1 MSEQNQFSEVFRQ
14 EAEELLVEI
23 EECILDIENNPTDD
37 DAINKLFRAMHTIK
51 GSGSMFGFEDI
62 ANFTHHVE
70 TCLDEVR
77 SGNVAISKDLIDLI
91 LVSRDQIKTMLDG
104 GAYDLETNAS
114 IIAAI
119 QMLMGGVDAP
129 VETTDSDASVT
140 QESSDGVEA
149 VYKIVFEPEPHIF
162 GTGLDPVT
170 LLEDLAE
177 LGKVSVKVNTEH
189 IPLLEEI
196 DPELCYISW
205 DVNLTTTKSIDDIKD
220 VFIFV
225 EGESKISIEPVSVV
239 SDEDDADIDPELP
252 VPRLGELLVDD
263 NVINNE
269 QLGRALDEQKDN
281 HKKLGEILV
290 ESKNIPEDKVS
301 EALQRQ
307 SQVKNKKEAAKQ
319 ESVRVSSDKLDRLIN
334 LVGELVITQA
344 QLSEISADN
353 ALAELTKPVEEVERL
368 TGELRDSVLNIRM
381 MPIGSQFNR
390 FRRLVR
396 DLCVELKKDVDLIT
410 EGAETEMDKTVIE
423 KLADPLVHLIRNSMD
438 HGIEVPSDR
447 AQAGKA
453 EKGTI
458 KLSAAHKGANVVITI
473 HDDGKGLDKDKLLSK
488 AIDKGLVSPDA
499 ELTDKEIFGLI
510 LMPGFSTAK
519 EVTNLSG
526 RGVGMDVVKRE
537 IEALRGKVDI
547 SSETGVGTTIQLS
560 LPLTLAIID
569 GLLVDVAGD
578 KYVVPVSTV
587 EECLEMNEFN
597 NALSKERN
605 LIKVRGEMVPYVRLR
620 EIFDIPGKSSGI
632 EEAVI
637 VNMNDFRMGIVVDH
651 IIGDYQTVIKSLGKM
666 YEDVTEISGATIM
679 GDGNVALILDVSGV
693 METARKEEELI
704 CA

>member
-23 EECILDIENNPTDD
+23 EECILDIENDPNDD
-37 DAINKLFRAMHTIK
+37 DAVNRLFRAMHTIK
-51 GSGSMFGFEDI
+51 GSGSMFGFDDI

-77 SGNVAISKDLIDLI
+77 SGKVAINKDLIDLI
-91 LVSRDQIKTMLDG
+91 LASRDQIKTMLDG
-104 GAYDLETNAS
+104 GVYDIETNAS
-114 IIAAI
+114 IIAAL
-119 QMLMGGVDAP
+119 QMLMGD
-129 VETTDSDASVT
+129 TDSGADGADTNVGGK
-140 QESSDGVEA
+140 QAESESDPELFKVS
-149 VYKIVFEPEPHIF
+149 FEPEAGIF
-162 GTGLDPVT
+162 GTGMDPLV
-170 LLEDLAE
+170 LIEDLAS
-177 LGKVSVKVNTEH
+177 LGKAKIVANIDN
-189 IPLLEEI
+189 IPLLNEI
-196 DPELCYISW
+196 DPECCYMSW
-205 DVNLTTTKSIDDIKD
+205 NVELTTGRGVDAIKD

-225 EGESKISIEPVSVV
+225 ESESEISIEKV
-239 SDEDDADIDPELP
+239 DIYDAILDDDDPEIP
-252 VPRLGELLVDD
+252 VPKIGEILVQE

-269 QLGRALDEQKDN
+269 QLGKALDLQREN
-281 HKKLGEILV
+281 KKKIGEILV
-290 ESKNIPEDKVS
+290 NDQKVNENIVA

-307 SQVKNKKEAAKQ
+307 NQAKTKKESVKQ

-353 ALAELTKPVEEVERL
+353 VLAELTKPVEEVERL

-396 DLCVELKKDVDLIT
+396 DLCTELEKDVDLIT

-423 KLADPLVHLIRNSMD
+423 RLADPLVHLIRNSMD
-438 HGIEVPSDR
+438 HGIEIPSDR
-447 AQAGKA
+447 ASAGKPS
-453 EKGTI
+453 KGTI

-473 HDDGKGLDKDKLLSK
+473 HDDGKGLDKDKLLNK
-488 AIDKGLVSPDA
+488 AIEKGLVSPDV
-499 ELTDKEIFGLI
+499 ELSDKEIYSLI
-510 LMPGFSTAK
+510 LMPGFSTAQA
-519 EVTNLSG
+519 VTNLSG

-537 IEALRGKVDI
+537 IETLRGKVDI
-547 SSETGVGTTIQLS
+547 SSELGAGTTIQLS

-587 EECLEMNEFN
+587 EECLEMNDLI

-620 EIFDIPGKSSGI
+620 EIFGVPGDNSGI

-637 VNMNDFRMGIVVDH
+637 VNMNDLRMGIVVDH

-679 GDGNVALILDVSGV
+679 GDGNVALILDVAGV
-693 METARKEEELI
+693 METAKNEEELI
-704 CA
+704 LN

>member
-23 EECILDIENNPTDD
+23 EECILDIENDPNDD
-37 DAINKLFRAMHTIK
+37 DAINRLFRAMHTIK
-51 GSGSMFGFEDI
+51 GSGSMFGFDDI

-77 SGNVAISKDLIDLI
+77 SGNVAINKDLIDLI
-91 LVSRDQIKTMLDG
+91 LASRDQIKTMLDG

-114 IIAAI
+114 IIAALEMI
-119 QMLMGGVDAP
+119 MSNG
-129 VETTDSDASVT
+129 SDT
-140 QESSDGVEA
+140 QEKPKKLANESQPQAMGKPEDFH
-149 VYKIVFEPEPHIF
+149 IFFEPETGIF
-162 GTGLDPVT
+162 STGMDPAV
-170 LLEDLAE
+170 LLEDLSE
-177 LGKVSVKVNTEH
+177 LGVAEISVNTSN
-189 IPLLEEI
+189 IPLLDEI
-196 DPELCYISW
+196 DPELCYVSW
-205 DVNLTTTKSIDDIKD
+205 DVDLTTPKGKDAVKD

-225 EGESKISIEPVSVV
+225 EGESHIVIDQVNNKEI
-239 SDEDDADIDPELP
+239 EDDDIDPEMEIP
-252 VPRLGELLVDD
+252 KLGEILVDE
-263 NVINNE
+263 NAINNE
-269 QLGRALDEQKDN
+269 QLGKALDLQKQSD
-281 HKKLGEILV
+281 KKLGEILV
-290 ESKNIPEDKVS
+290 DEQKVTERKIT
-301 EALQRQ
+301 EALQKQ
-307 SQVKNKKEAAKQ
+307 SQVKIKKESVKQ

-396 DLCVELKKDVDLIT
+396 DLCTELHKDVDLIT

-423 KLADPLVHLIRNSMD
+423 RLSDPLVHLIRNSMD
-438 HGIEVPSDR
+438 HGIEIPAERS
-447 AQAGKA
+447 AAGKSQ
-453 EKGTI
+453 KGTI

-473 HDDGKGLDKDKLLSK
+473 HDDGKGLDKNRILNK
-488 AIDKGLVSPDA
+488 AIEKGLVSPDA
-499 ELTDKEIFGLI
+499 EMTDKEIFGLI
-510 LMPGFSTAK
+510 LMPGFSTAQA
-519 EVTNLSG
+519 VTNLSG

-547 SSETGVGTTIQLS
+547 SSKLGSGTTIQLS

-578 KYVVPVSTV
+578 KYVVPVSAV
-587 EECLEMNEFN
+587 EECLEMNEFI
-597 NALSKERN
+597 NALSKDRN
-605 LIKVRGEMVPYVRLR
+605 LIKVRGEMVPFVRLR
-620 EIFDIPGKSSGI
+620 EIFGIPGNASSI

-637 VNMNDFRMGIVVDH
+637 VNMNDLRMGIVVDH

-679 GDGNVALILDVSGV
+679 GDGNVALILDVAGV
-693 METARKEEELI
+693 METARKEEEL
-704 CA
+704 ALV